1 MHNFINS
8 PRSVIVKIM
17 SKTAAKYDKIKTC
30 RPSFF
35 ENRLEIRTKA
45 RFFTGKSLFRSGYPH
60 SAWEIHCGKARKAV
74 NVYLLDI
81 CVNLNSD

>member
-1 MHNFINS
+1 
-8 PRSVIVKIM
+8 M
-17 SKTAAKYDKIKTC
+17 SKTAAKYGKIKTR

-60 SAWEIHCGKARKAV
+60 SA
-74 NVYLLDI
+74 
-81 CVNLNSD
+81 

>member
-17 SKTAAKYDKIKTC
+17 SKTAAKYDKIKAC

-45 RFFTGKSLFRSGYPH
+45 RFFTGKSLFRGGYPH
-60 SAWEIHCGKARKAV
+60 SA
-74 NVYLLDI
+74 
-81 CVNLNSD
+81 

>member
-8 PRSVIVKIM
+8 PKSFIVKIM
-17 SKTAAKYDKIKTC
+17 SKTAVKYDKIKTR

-45 RFFTGKSLFRSGYPH
+45 RFFTGKSLFR
-60 SAWEIHCGKARKAV
+60 AV
-74 NVYLLDI
+74 IPIQLEK
-81 CVNLNSD
+81 STAEKHEKE